1 MKQSVTGE
9 FMNVLYC
16 GAPFLEMFHW
26 FKKPDM
32 PRVPNI
38 TNIGLNKMCSRTE
51 FVKIF
56 WKFTGNGDVSAYFA
70 VNVGCS
76 C

>member
-1 MKQSVTGE
+1 
-9 FMNVLYC
+9 
-16 GAPFLEMFHW
+16 MFHW